1 MVNKECRTNK
11 PLHPCV
17 RPRRR
22 FVLAFLGVCL
32 LLVLMDFA
40 QIGTFKLDFYA
51 VFLAELLLLSLP
63 SRTSYGTLM
72 QLVGLVMPGCGVVI
86 MGFGILEAMGVYF
99 PQGEYLVMYPVA
111 LMFWLGVVLY
121 PLAWALV
128 AFWRV
133 LVTKKMQ
140 K

>member
-1 MVNKECRTNK
+1 MTDT
-11 PLHPCV
+11 LHPCV

-51 VFLAELLLLSLP
+51 VFLVELLLLALP

-86 MGFGILEAMGVYF
+86 IGFSILEEMGVYF
-99 PQGEYLVMYPVA
+99 PHWEYMVMYPVA
-111 LMFWLGVVLY
+111 LTFWVGMVPYLLI
-121 PLAWALV
+121 WACVSLWYK
-128 AFWRV
+128 A
-133 LVTKKMQ
+133 TKQ
-140 K
+140 KSQTDL